1 MKLKKRIFSFLAVL
15 AVSGLAILMCTACM
29 SAEEKEKAKGDI
41 REAKP
46 VAEKYLEDNFG
57 GGQVVSIE
65 FMQAKKNPGPVPDFN
80 KYASGFC
87 KADVRLE
94 NGTEFQLIVDT
105 DNKICYDNLNADKVI
120 NEAVQTIVSLTDGTK
135 PDDIEVNVAVRGLL
149 GAVGSGYEGFL
160 SRDTDTAEKLLN
172 GDYYF
177 NVVLKYGSSV
187 NGVDVSR
194 LENTPYKA
202 SITVRLIQLSQ
213 FAESGTKTD
222 LLGSSDCNLTLNN
235 SLTYLYLREN
245 LFLDNFRMSDDE
257 NFTRFQ
263 KGNMVTYLQNK
274 VDDKCVRVYLL
285 HPLFQVDDLILA
297 WDSSVADLSVS
308 SVPAE
313 KQISTEY
320 YSGQKFT
327 ALCDTAAKI
336 DYVIKTESRYSKV
349 YAFTTGNFNDMPYLA
364 GNGGGKGKDV
374 ADCMMLISG
383 TDYHSA
389 DFNIKGAGSI
399 TVGLYKR

>member
-29 SAEEKEKAKGDI
+29 SAEEKEKAKEDI
-41 REAKP
+41 RQAKP
-46 VAEKYLEDNFG
+46 IAEKYLEDNFG

-65 FMQAKKNPGPVPDFN
+65 FMQAKKYPGPVPDFN

-160 SRDTDTAEKLLN
+160 SSDTDTAEKLLN

-187 NGVDVSR
+187 NGVDVSK

-222 LLGSSDCNLTLNN
+222 VLGSSDCNLTLKD

-263 KGNMVTYLQNK
+263 KGNMVTYLQK
-274 VDDKCVRVYLL
+274 
-285 HPLFQVDDLILA
+285 QVDDLIFA
-297 WDSSVADLSVS
+297 WNSSAVDMSISAVR
-308 SVPAE
+308 AE
-313 KQISTEY
+313 RQISTEY
-320 YSGQKFT
+320 YSGKNFT
-327 ALCDTAAKI
+327 ALSDTAAKL
-336 DYVIKTESRYSKV
+336 DYISKTESRYCDV
-349 YAFTTGNFNDMPYLA
+349 YAFTKDNFNDTPYIA
-364 GNGGGKGKDV
+364 GNGNGGTKDV
-374 ADCMMLISG
+374 ADSMMIISG

-389 DFNIKGAGSI
+389 SFKIKGVGSI

>member
-15 AVSGLAILMCTACM
+15 AVSGLAILTCTACM
-29 SAEEKEKAKGDI
+29 SAEEKEKAKEDI
-41 REAKP
+41 RQAKP

-202 SITVRLIQLSQ
+202 SITVRLIQFSQ

-222 LLGSSDCNLTLNN
+222 ILGSSDCNLTLKD

-245 LFLDNFRMSDDE
+245 LFLDNFRMSDEE

-263 KGNMVTYLQNK
+263 KSDTVTYLQK
-274 VDDKCVRVYLL
+274 
-285 HPLFQVDDLILA
+285 QVDDLIFA
-297 WDSSVADLSVS
+297 WNSSAVDMSISAVR
-308 SVPAE
+308 AE
-313 KQISTEY
+313 RQISTEY
-320 YSGQKFT
+320 YSGKKFT
-327 ALCDTAAKI
+327 ALSDTAAKL
-336 DYVIKTESRYSKV
+336 DYISKTESRYCDV
-349 YAFTTGNFNDMPYLA
+349 YAFTKDNFNDTPYIA
-364 GNGGGKGKDV
+364 GNGNGGTKDV
-374 ADCMMLISG
+374 ADSMMIISG

-389 DFNIKGAGSI
+389 SFKIKGVGSI

>member
-29 SAEEKEKAKGDI
+29 SAEEKEKAKEDI
-41 REAKP
+41 RQAKP
-46 VAEKYLEDNFG
+46 IAEKYLEDNFG

-65 FMQAKKNPGPVPDFN
+65 FMQAKKYPGPVPDFN

-160 SRDTDTAEKLLN
+160 SSDTDTAEKLLN

-187 NGVDVSR
+187 NGVDVSK

-222 LLGSSDCNLTLNN
+222 VLGSSDCNLTLKD

-263 KGNMVTYLQNK
+263 KGNMVTYLQN
-274 VDDKCVRVYLL
+274 
-285 HPLFQVDDLILA
+285 QIDDLIFA
-297 WDSSVADLSVS
+297 WNSSAVDMSISAVR
-308 SVPAE
+308 AE
-313 KQISTEY
+313 RQICTEY
-320 YSGQKFT
+320 YSGKKFT
-327 ALCDTAAKI
+327 ALSDTAAKL
-336 DYVIKTESRYSKV
+336 DYISKTESRYCDV
-349 YAFTTGNFNDMPYLA
+349 YAFTKDNFNDTPYIA
-364 GNGGGKGKDV
+364 GNGNGGTKDV
-374 ADCMMLISG
+374 ADSMMIISG

-389 DFNIKGAGSI
+389 SFKIKGVGSI

>member
-15 AVSGLAILMCTACM
+15 AVSGLAILTCTACM
-29 SAEEKEKAKGDI
+29 SAEEKEKAKEDI
-41 REAKP
+41 RQAKP

-202 SITVRLIQLSQ
+202 SITVRLIQFSQ

-222 LLGSSDCNLTLNN
+222 ILGSSDCNLTLDD
-235 SLTYLYLREN
+235 SLAYLYLREN
-245 LFLDNFRMSDDE
+245 LFLDNFRMSDEE

-263 KGNMVTYLQNK
+263 KSDMVTYLQK
-274 VDDKCVRVYLL
+274 
-285 HPLFQVDDLILA
+285 QVDDLIFA
-297 WDSSVADLSVS
+297 WNSSAVDMSISAVR
-308 SVPAE
+308 AE
-313 KQISTEY
+313 RQISTEY
-320 YSGQKFT
+320 YSGKKFT
-327 ALCDTAAKI
+327 ALSDTAARL
-336 DYVIKTESRYSKV
+336 DYISKTELRYCDV
-349 YAFTTGNFNDMPYLA
+349 YAFTKDNFNDTPYIA
-364 GNGGGKGKDV
+364 GNGNGETKDV
-374 ADCMMLISG
+374 ADSMMIISG

-389 DFNIKGAGSI
+389 SFKIKGVGSI

>member
-15 AVSGLAILMCTACM
+15 AVSGLAILTCTACM
-29 SAEEKEKAKGDI
+29 SAEEKEKAKEDI
-41 REAKP
+41 RQAKP

-202 SITVRLIQLSQ
+202 SITVRLIQFSQ

-222 LLGSSDCNLTLNN
+222 ILGSSDCNLTLDDG
-235 SLTYLYLREN
+235 LTYLYLREN

-263 KGNMVTYLQNK
+263 KSNTVTYLQK
-274 VDDKCVRVYLL
+274 
-285 HPLFQVDDLILA
+285 QVDDLIFA
-297 WDSSVADLSVS
+297 WNSSAVDMSISAVR
-308 SVPAE
+308 AE
-313 KQISTEY
+313 RQISTEY
-320 YSGQKFT
+320 YSGKKFT
-327 ALCDTAAKI
+327 ALSDTAAKL
-336 DYVIKTESRYSKV
+336 DYISKTESRYCDV
-349 YAFTTGNFNDMPYLA
+349 YAFTKDNFNDTPYIA
-364 GNGGGKGKDV
+364 GNGNGGTKDV
-374 ADCMMLISG
+374 ADSMMIISG

-389 DFNIKGAGSI
+389 SFKIKGVGSI

>member
-29 SAEEKEKAKGDI
+29 SAEEKEKAKEDI
-41 REAKP
+41 RQAKP
-46 VAEKYLEDNFG
+46 IAEKYLEDNFG

-65 FMQAKKNPGPVPDFN
+65 FMQAKKYPGPVPDFN

-160 SRDTDTAEKLLN
+160 SSDTDTAEKLLN

-187 NGVDVSR
+187 NGVDVSK

-213 FAESGTKTD
+213 FAESGTNTD
-222 LLGSSDCNLTLNN
+222 VLGSSDCNLTLKD

-263 KGNMVTYLQNK
+263 KGNMVTYLQK
-274 VDDKCVRVYLL
+274 
-285 HPLFQVDDLILA
+285 QIDDLIFA
-297 WDSSVADLSVS
+297 WNSSAVDMSISAVR
-308 SVPAE
+308 AE
-313 KQISTEY
+313 RQICTEY
-320 YSGQKFT
+320 YSGKKFT
-327 ALCDTAAKI
+327 ALSDTAAKL
-336 DYVIKTESRYSKV
+336 DYISKTESRYCDV
-349 YAFTTGNFNDMPYLA
+349 YAFTKDNFNDTPYIA
-364 GNGGGKGKDV
+364 GNGNGGTKDV
-374 ADCMMLISG
+374 ADSMMIISG

-389 DFNIKGAGSI
+389 SFKIKGVGSI

>member
-1 MKLKKRIFSFLAVL
+1 MKLNKRIFSFFAVL

-29 SAEEKEKAKGDI
+29 SAEEKEKAKEDI

-46 VAEKYLEDNFG
+46 IAEKYLDDNFG
-57 GGQVVSIE
+57 GGQVVRIE
-65 FMQAKKNPGPVPDFN
+65 FMQAKKYPGPVPDFN
-80 KYASGFC
+80 KYASGYC

-187 NGVDVSR
+187 NGVDVSK

-202 SITVRLIQLSQ
+202 SITVRLIQFSQ

-222 LLGSSDCNLTLNN
+222 VLGSSDCNLTLKD
-235 SLTYLYLREN
+235 SLTYLYLREY
-245 LFLDNFRMSDDE
+245 LLLDNFRMSDEE

-263 KGNMVTYLQNK
+263 KSNMVTYLQK
-274 VDDKCVRVYLL
+274 
-285 HPLFQVDDLILA
+285 QIDDLIFA
-297 WDSSVADLSVS
+297 WNSSAVDMSISAVR
-308 SVPAE
+308 AE
-313 KQISTEY
+313 RQICTEY
-320 YSGQKFT
+320 YSGKKFT
-327 ALCDTAAKI
+327 ALSDTAAKL
-336 DYVIKTESRYSKV
+336 DYISKTESRYCDV
-349 YAFTTGNFNDMPYLA
+349 YAFTKDNFNDTPYIA
-364 GNGGGKGKDV
+364 GNGNGGTKDV
-374 ADCMMLISG
+374 ADSMMIISG

-389 DFNIKGAGSI
+389 SFKIKGVGSI

>member
-29 SAEEKEKAKGDI
+29 SAEEKEKAKEDI
-41 REAKP
+41 RQAKP
-46 VAEKYLEDNFG
+46 IAEKYLEDNFG
-57 GGQVVSIE
+57 GGQVVGIE
-65 FMQAKKNPGPVPDFN
+65 FMQAKKYPGPVPDFN
-80 KYASGFC
+80 KYASGYC

-187 NGVDVSR
+187 NGVDVSK

-202 SITVRLIQLSQ
+202 SITVRLIQFSQ

-222 LLGSSDCNLTLNN
+222 VLGSSDCNLTLKD

-274 VDDKCVRVYLL
+274 VDDLIFAWNSSAVDMSISAVR
-285 HPLFQVDDLILA
+285 
-297 WDSSVADLSVS
+297 
-308 SVPAE
+308 AE
-313 KQISTEY
+313 RQISTEY
-320 YSGQKFT
+320 YSGKKFT
-327 ALCDTAAKI
+327 ALSDTAAKL
-336 DYVIKTESRYSKV
+336 DYISKTESRYCDV
-349 YAFTTGNFNDMPYLA
+349 YAFTKNNFNDTPYIA
-364 GNGGGKGKDV
+364 GNGNGETKDV
-374 ADCMMLISG
+374 ADSMMIISG

-389 DFNIKGAGSI
+389 SFKIKGVGSI

>member
-1 MKLKKRIFSFLAVL
+1 MKLKKRMFSFLAVL
-15 AVSGLAILMCTACM
+15 AVSCLAILTCTACM
-29 SAEEKEKAKGDI
+29 SAEEKEKAKEDI

-65 FMQAKKNPGPVPDFN
+65 FMQAKKDPGPVPDFN
-80 KYASGFC
+80 RYASGFC

-105 DNKICYDNLNADKVI
+105 DNKICYDNLNSDKVI

-149 GAVGSGYEGFL
+149 GAVGSGYEDFL

-187 NGVDVSR
+187 NG
-194 LENTPYKA
+194 
-202 SITVRLIQLSQ
+202 
-213 FAESGTKTD
+213 TKTD
-222 LLGSSDCNLTLNN
+222 ILGSSDCNLTLGD

-274 VDDKCVRVYLL
+274 VDD
-285 HPLFQVDDLILA
+285 LILA
-297 WDSSVADLSVS
+297 WDSSVADLSIS

-349 YAFTTGNFNDMPYLA
+349 YAFTTDDFGDTPYLA
-364 GNGGGKGKDV
+364 GNGGGEGKDV

>member
-29 SAEEKEKAKGDI
+29 SAEEKEKAKEDI
-41 REAKP
+41 RQAKP
-46 VAEKYLEDNFG
+46 IAEKYLEDNFG

-65 FMQAKKNPGPVPDFN
+65 FMQAKKYPGPVPDFN

-160 SRDTDTAEKLLN
+160 SSDTDTAEKLLN

-187 NGVDVSR
+187 NGVDVSK

-202 SITVRLIQLSQ
+202 SITVRLIQFSQ

-222 LLGSSDCNLTLNN
+222 VLGSSDCNLTIND

-257 NFTRFQ
+257 NFSRFQ
-263 KGNMVTYLQNK
+263 KSNMVTYLQK
-274 VDDKCVRVYLL
+274 
-285 HPLFQVDDLILA
+285 QVDDLIFA
-297 WDSSVADLSVS
+297 WNSSAVDMSISAVR
-308 SVPAE
+308 AE
-313 KQISTEY
+313 RQISTEY
-320 YSGQKFT
+320 YSGKKFT
-327 ALCDTAAKI
+327 ALSDTAAKL
-336 DYVIKTESRYSKV
+336 DYISKTESRYCDV
-349 YAFTTGNFNDMPYLA
+349 YAFTKDNFNDTPYIA
-364 GNGGGKGKDV
+364 GNGNGGTKDV
-374 ADCMMLISG
+374 ADSMMIISG

-389 DFNIKGAGSI
+389 SFKIKGVGSI

>member
-1 MKLKKRIFSFLAVL
+1 MKLKKRIFSFFAVL

-29 SAEEKEKAKGDI
+29 SAEEKEKAKEDI
-41 REAKP
+41 RQAKP
-46 VAEKYLEDNFG
+46 IAEKYLEDNFG

-65 FMQAKKNPGPVPDFN
+65 FMQAKKYPGPVPDFN
-80 KYASGFC
+80 KYASGYC

-135 PDDIEVNVAVRGLL
+135 PDDIEVNVAARGLL

-187 NGVDVSR
+187 NGVDVSK

-202 SITVRLIQLSQ
+202 SITVRLIQFSQ

-222 LLGSSDCNLTLNN
+222 ILGSYDCNLTLKD

-245 LFLDNFRMSDDE
+245 LFLDNFRMSDDDE

-263 KGNMVTYLQNK
+263 KGYIVTYLQK
-274 VDDKCVRVYLL
+274 
-285 HPLFQVDDLILA
+285 QVGDLIFA
-297 WDSSVADLSVS
+297 WCSNEADLSIS

-336 DYVIKTESRYSKV
+336 DYVIKTEPRYPHV
-349 YAFTTGNFNDMPYLA
+349 YAFTAADFGGTPYLA

-374 ADCMMLISG
+374 ADNMTIVSG
-383 TDYHSA
+383 TGYRSA
-389 DFNIKGAGSI
+389 RFILNGAGSI
-399 TVGLYKR
+399 TLGIYTR

>member
-15 AVSGLAILMCTACM
+15 AVSGLAILTCTACM
-29 SAEEKEKAKGDI
+29 SAEEKEKAKEDI
-41 REAKP
+41 RQAKP
-46 VAEKYLEDNFG
+46 IAEKYLEDNFG

-65 FMQAKKNPGPVPDFN
+65 FMQAKKYPGPVPDFN

-160 SRDTDTAEKLLN
+160 SSDTDTAEKLLN

-187 NGVDVSR
+187 NGVDVSK

-222 LLGSSDCNLTLNN
+222 VLGSSDCNLTLKD

-263 KGNMVTYLQNK
+263 KGNMVTYLQK
-274 VDDKCVRVYLL
+274 
-285 HPLFQVDDLILA
+285 QIDDLIFA
-297 WDSSVADLSVS
+297 WNSSAVDMSISAVR
-308 SVPAE
+308 AE
-313 KQISTEY
+313 RQICTEY
-320 YSGQKFT
+320 YSGKKFT
-327 ALCDTAAKI
+327 ALSDTAAKL
-336 DYVIKTESRYSKV
+336 DYISKTESRYCDV
-349 YAFTTGNFNDMPYLA
+349 YAFTKDNFNDTPYIA
-364 GNGGGKGKDV
+364 GNGNGGTKDV
-374 ADCMMLISG
+374 ADSMMIISG

-389 DFNIKGAGSI
+389 SFKIKGVGSI

>member
-1 MKLKKRIFSFLAVL
+1 MKLKKRIFSVPAVL
-15 AVSGLAILMCTACM
+15 AVLGLAILTCTACM
-29 SAEEKEKAKGDI
+29 SAEEKEKAKEDI

-65 FMQAKKNPGPVPDFN
+65 FMQAKKYPGPVPDFN
-80 KYASGFC
+80 KYASGYC

-120 NEAVQTIVSLTDGTK
+120 NEAVQTIVSLTDGAK
-135 PDDIEVNVAVRGLL
+135 PDDIEVNVAARGLL

-222 LLGSSDCNLTLNN
+222 ILGSSDCNLTLDD

-245 LFLDNFRMSDDE
+245 LFLDNFRMSDEE

-263 KGNMVTYLQNK
+263 KSDTVTYLQK
-274 VDDKCVRVYLL
+274 
-285 HPLFQVDDLILA
+285 QVDDLIFA
-297 WDSSVADLSVS
+297 WNSSAVDMSISAVR
-308 SVPAE
+308 AE
-313 KQISTEY
+313 RQISTEY
-320 YSGQKFT
+320 YSGKKFT
-327 ALCDTAAKI
+327 ALSDTAAKL
-336 DYVIKTESRYSKV
+336 DYISKTESRYCDV
-349 YAFTTGNFNDMPYLA
+349 YAFTKDNFNDTPYIA
-364 GNGGGKGKDV
+364 GNGNGGTKDV
-374 ADCMMLISG
+374 ADSMMIISG

-389 DFNIKGAGSI
+389 SFKIKGVGSI

>member
-1 MKLKKRIFSFLAVL
+1 MNIKKRTAYLLSAVFAAVL
-15 AVSGLAILMCTACM
+15 AAFSCTACM
-29 SAEEKEKAKGDI
+29 SAEERRQAEADIKAA
-41 REAKP
+41 RP
-46 VAEKYLEDNFG
+46 VVENYLADNFG
-57 GGQVVSIE
+57 GGQVICID
-65 FMQAKKNPGPVPDFN
+65 FMQAKKYPGPIPDFGV
-80 KYASGFC
+80 YSSGYC

-94 NGTEFQLIVDT
+94 NNDEFQVVVNVEDGA
-105 DNKICYDNLNADKVI
+105 CYDNYRTDDVIGNAVEKI
-120 NEAVQTIVSLTDGTK
+120 ISLTDGAK
-135 PDDIEVNVAVRGLL
+135 PDDIEVNVAARGLL

-222 LLGSSDCNLTLNN
+222 ILGSSDCNLTLDD

-245 LFLDNFRMSDDE
+245 LFLDNFRMSDEE

-263 KGNMVTYLQNK
+263 KSDTVTYLQK
-274 VDDKCVRVYLL
+274 
-285 HPLFQVDDLILA
+285 QVDDLIFA
-297 WDSSVADLSVS
+297 WNSSAVDMSISAVR
-308 SVPAE
+308 AE
-313 KQISTEY
+313 RQISTEY
-320 YSGQKFT
+320 YSGKKFT
-327 ALCDTAAKI
+327 ALSDTAAKL
-336 DYVIKTESRYSKV
+336 DYISKTESRYCDV
-349 YAFTTGNFNDMPYLA
+349 YAFTKNNFNDTPYIA
-364 GNGGGKGKDV
+364 GNGNGETKDV
-374 ADCMMLISG
+374 ADSMMIISG

-389 DFNIKGAGSI
+389 SFKIKGVGSI

>member
-1 MKLKKRIFSFLAVL
+1 MKLKKRIFSFFAVL

-29 SAEEKEKAKGDI
+29 SAEEKEKAKEDI

-65 FMQAKKNPGPVPDFN
+65 FMQAKKYPGPVPDFN
-80 KYASGFC
+80 KYASGYC

-120 NEAVQTIVSLTDGTK
+120 NEAVQTIVSLTDGAK
-135 PDDIEVNVAVRGLL
+135 PDDIEVNVAARGLL

-177 NVVLKYGSSV
+177 NVVMKYGSSV

-222 LLGSSDCNLTLNN
+222 ILGSSDCNLTLDD

-245 LFLDNFRMSDDE
+245 LFLDNFRMSDEE

-263 KGNMVTYLQNK
+263 KSNMVTYLQK
-274 VDDKCVRVYLL
+274 
-285 HPLFQVDDLILA
+285 QVDDLIFA
-297 WDSSVADLSVS
+297 WNSSAVDMSISAVR
-308 SVPAE
+308 AE
-313 KQISTEY
+313 RQISTEY
-320 YSGQKFT
+320 YSGKKFT
-327 ALCDTAAKI
+327 ALSDTVAKL
-336 DYVIKTESRYSKV
+336 DYISKTESRYCDV
-349 YAFTTGNFNDMPYLA
+349 YAFTKDNFNDTPYIA
-364 GNGGGKGKDV
+364 GNGNGETKDV
-374 ADCMMLISG
+374 ADSMMIIRG

-389 DFNIKGAGSI
+389 SFKIKGVGSI

>member
-1 MKLKKRIFSFLAVL
+1 MNIKKRTAYLLSAVFAAVL
-15 AVSGLAILMCTACM
+15 AAFSCTACM
-29 SAEEKEKAKGDI
+29 SAEERRQAEADIKAA
-41 REAKP
+41 RP
-46 VAEKYLEDNFG
+46 VVENYLADNFG
-57 GGQVVSIE
+57 GGQVICID
-65 FMQAKKNPGPVPDFN
+65 FMQAKKYPGPIPDFGV
-80 KYASGFC
+80 YSSGYC

-94 NGTEFQLIVDT
+94 NNDEFQVVVNVEDGA
-105 DNKICYDNLNADKVI
+105 CYDNYRTDDVIGNAVEKI
-120 NEAVQTIVSLTDGTK
+120 ISLTDGTK

-202 SITVRLIQLSQ
+202 SITVRLIQFSQ

-222 LLGSSDCNLTLNN
+222 ILGSSDCNLTLDDG
-235 SLTYLYLREN
+235 LTYLYLREN

-263 KGNMVTYLQNK
+263 KSNTVTYLQK
-274 VDDKCVRVYLL
+274 
-285 HPLFQVDDLILA
+285 QVDDLIFA
-297 WDSSVADLSVS
+297 WNSSAVDMSISAVR
-308 SVPAE
+308 AE
-313 KQISTEY
+313 RQISTEY
-320 YSGQKFT
+320 YSGKKFT
-327 ALCDTAAKI
+327 ALSDTAAKL
-336 DYVIKTESRYSKV
+336 DYISKTESRYCDV
-349 YAFTTGNFNDMPYLA
+349 YAFTKDNFNDTPYIA
-364 GNGGGKGKDV
+364 GNGNGGTKDV
-374 ADCMMLISG
+374 ADSMMIISG

-389 DFNIKGAGSI
+389 SFKIKGVGSI

>member
-29 SAEEKEKAKGDI
+29 SAEEKEKAKEDI
-41 REAKP
+41 RQAKP
-46 VAEKYLEDNFG
+46 IAEKYLEDNFG

-65 FMQAKKNPGPVPDFN
+65 FMQAKKYPGPVPDFN
-80 KYASGFC
+80 KYASGYC

-187 NGVDVSR
+187 NGVDVSK

-202 SITVRLIQLSQ
+202 SITVRLIQFSQ

-222 LLGSSDCNLTLNN
+222 VLGSSDCNLTLKD

-245 LFLDNFRMSDDE
+245 LFLDNFRMSDEE

-263 KGNMVTYLQNK
+263 KSDTVTYLQK
-274 VDDKCVRVYLL
+274 
-285 HPLFQVDDLILA
+285 QVDDLIFA
-297 WDSSVADLSVS
+297 WNSSAVDMSISAVR
-308 SVPAE
+308 AE
-313 KQISTEY
+313 RQISTEY
-320 YSGQKFT
+320 YSGKKFT
-327 ALCDTAAKI
+327 ALSDTAAKL
-336 DYVIKTESRYSKV
+336 DYISKTESRYCDV
-349 YAFTTGNFNDMPYLA
+349 YAFTKDNFNDTPYIA
-364 GNGGGKGKDV
+364 GNGNGGTKDV
-374 ADCMMLISG
+374 ADSMMIISG

-389 DFNIKGAGSI
+389 SFKIKGVGSI

>member
-1 MKLKKRIFSFLAVL
+1 MKLKKRMFSFLAVL
-15 AVSGLAILMCTACM
+15 AVSCLAILTCTACM
-29 SAEEKEKAKGDI
+29 SAEEKEKAKEDI

-65 FMQAKKNPGPVPDFN
+65 FMQAKKYPGPVPDFN
-80 KYASGFC
+80 KYASGYC

-149 GAVGSGYEGFL
+149 GAVGSGYDGFL
-160 SRDTDTAEKLLN
+160 SRETDTAEKLLN

-187 NGVDVSR
+187 NGVDVSK

-202 SITVRLIQLSQ
+202 SITVRLIQFSQ
-213 FAESGTKTD
+213 FAESGTRTD
-222 LLGSSDCNLTLNN
+222 ILGSSDCNLTLDD
-235 SLTYLYLREN
+235 SLVYLYVREN

-263 KGNMVTYLQNK
+263 KSDMVTYLQK
-274 VDDKCVRVYLL
+274 
-285 HPLFQVDDLILA
+285 QVDDLIFA
-297 WDSSVADLSVS
+297 WNSSAVDMSISAVR
-308 SVPAE
+308 AE
-313 KQISTEY
+313 RQISTEY
-320 YSGQKFT
+320 YSGKKFT
-327 ALCDTAAKI
+327 ALSDTAAKL
-336 DYVIKTESRYSKV
+336 DYISKTESRYCDV
-349 YAFTTGNFNDMPYLA
+349 YAFTKDNFNDTPYIA
-364 GNGGGKGKDV
+364 GNGNGETKDV
-374 ADCMMLISG
+374 ADSMMIISG

-389 DFNIKGAGSI
+389 SFKIKGVGSI

>member
-29 SAEEKEKAKGDI
+29 SAEEKEKAKEDI
-41 REAKP
+41 RQAKP
-46 VAEKYLEDNFG
+46 IAEKYLEDNFG

-65 FMQAKKNPGPVPDFN
+65 FMQAKKYPGPVPDFN

-160 SRDTDTAEKLLN
+160 SSDTDTAEKLLN

-187 NGVDVSR
+187 NGVDVSK

-222 LLGSSDCNLTLNN
+222 VLGSSDCNLTLKD

-263 KGNMVTYLQNK
+263 KGNMVTYLQK
-274 VDDKCVRVYLL
+274 
-285 HPLFQVDDLILA
+285 QVDDLIFA
-297 WDSSVADLSVS
+297 WNSSAVDMSISAVR
-308 SVPAE
+308 AE
-313 KQISTEY
+313 RQISTEY
-320 YSGQKFT
+320 YSGKNFT
-327 ALCDTAAKI
+327 ALSDTATKL
-336 DYVIKTESRYSKV
+336 DYISKTESRYCDV
-349 YAFTTGNFNDMPYLA
+349 YAFTKDNFNDTPYIA
-364 GNGGGKGKDV
+364 GNGNGGTKDV
-374 ADCMMLISG
+374 ADSMMIISG

-389 DFNIKGAGSI
+389 SFKIKGVGSI

>member
-1 MKLKKRIFSFLAVL
+1 M
-15 AVSGLAILMCTACM
+15 
-29 SAEEKEKAKGDI
+29 
-41 REAKP
+41 
-46 VAEKYLEDNFG
+46 
-57 GGQVVSIE
+57 
-65 FMQAKKNPGPVPDFN
+65 
-80 KYASGFC
+80 
-87 KADVRLE
+87 
-94 NGTEFQLIVDT
+94 
-105 DNKICYDNLNADKVI
+105 
-120 NEAVQTIVSLTDGTK
+120 
-135 PDDIEVNVAVRGLL
+135 
-149 GAVGSGYEGFL
+149 

-222 LLGSSDCNLTLNN
+222 ILGSSDCNLTLGD

-274 VDDKCVRVYLL
+274 VDD
-285 HPLFQVDDLILA
+285 LILA

-313 KQISTEY
+313 KQIGTEY
-320 YSGQKFT
+320 YSGKN
-327 ALCDTAAKI
+327 
-336 DYVIKTESRYSKV
+336 SRRCVTLRQRLIIYQRQNQDIPK
-349 YAFTTGNFNDMPYLA
+349 
-364 GNGGGKGKDV
+364 
-374 ADCMMLISG
+374 CMHLQQAISMIRRILLVRAM
-383 TDYHSA
+383 T
-389 DFNIKGAGSI
+389 K
-399 TVGLYKR
+399 

>member
-15 AVSGLAILMCTACM
+15 AVSGLAILTCTACM
-29 SAEEKEKAKGDI
+29 SAEEKEKAKEDI
-41 REAKP
+41 RQAKP

-187 NGVDVSR
+187 NGVDVSK

-202 SITVRLIQLSQ
+202 SITVRLIQFSQ

-222 LLGSSDCNLTLNN
+222 VLGSSDCNLTLKD

-245 LFLDNFRMSDDE
+245 LFLDNFRMSDEE

-263 KGNMVTYLQNK
+263 KSDTVTYLQK
-274 VDDKCVRVYLL
+274 
-285 HPLFQVDDLILA
+285 QVDDLIFA
-297 WDSSVADLSVS
+297 WNSSAVDMSISAVR
-308 SVPAE
+308 AE
-313 KQISTEY
+313 RQISTEY
-320 YSGQKFT
+320 YSGKKFT
-327 ALCDTAAKI
+327 ALSDTAAKL
-336 DYVIKTESRYSKV
+336 DYISKTESRYCDV
-349 YAFTTGNFNDMPYLA
+349 YAFTKDNFNDTPYIA
-364 GNGGGKGKDV
+364 GNGNGGTKDV
-374 ADCMMLISG
+374 ADSMMIISG

-389 DFNIKGAGSI
+389 SFKIKGVGSI

>member
-29 SAEEKEKAKGDI
+29 SAEEKEKAKEDI
-41 REAKP
+41 RQAKP
-46 VAEKYLEDNFG
+46 IAEKYLEDNFG

-65 FMQAKKNPGPVPDFN
+65 FMQAKKYPGPVPDFN

-160 SRDTDTAEKLLN
+160 SSDTDTAEKLLN

-187 NGVDVSR
+187 NGVDVSK

-222 LLGSSDCNLTLNN
+222 VLGSSDCNLTLKD

-245 LFLDNFRMSDDE
+245 LFLDNFRM
-257 NFTRFQ
+257 
-263 KGNMVTYLQNK
+263 VTYLQK
-274 VDDKCVRVYLL
+274 
-285 HPLFQVDDLILA
+285 QIDDLIFA
-297 WDSSVADLSVS
+297 WNSSAVDMSISAVR
-308 SVPAE
+308 AE
-313 KQISTEY
+313 RQICTEY
-320 YSGQKFT
+320 YSGKKFT
-327 ALCDTAAKI
+327 ALSDTAAKL
-336 DYVIKTESRYSKV
+336 DYISKTESRYCDV
-349 YAFTTGNFNDMPYLA
+349 YAFTKDNFNDTPYIA
-364 GNGGGKGKDV
+364 GNGNGGTKDV
-374 ADCMMLISG
+374 ADSMMIISG

-389 DFNIKGAGSI
+389 SFKIKGVGSI

>member
-29 SAEEKEKAKGDI
+29 SAEEKEKAKEDI

-46 VAEKYLEDNFG
+46 IAEKYLEDNFG

-187 NGVDVSR
+187 NGVDVSK

-202 SITVRLIQLSQ
+202 SITVRLIQFSQ

-222 LLGSSDCNLTLNN
+222 VLGSSDCNLTLKD

-245 LFLDNFRMSDDE
+245 LFLDNFRMSDEE

-263 KGNMVTYLQNK
+263 KSDTVTYLQK
-274 VDDKCVRVYLL
+274 
-285 HPLFQVDDLILA
+285 QVDDLIFA
-297 WDSSVADLSVS
+297 WNSSAVDMSISAVR
-308 SVPAE
+308 AE
-313 KQISTEY
+313 RQISTEY
-320 YSGQKFT
+320 YSGKKFT
-327 ALCDTAAKI
+327 ALSDTAAKL
-336 DYVIKTESRYSKV
+336 DYISKTESRYCDV
-349 YAFTTGNFNDMPYLA
+349 YAFTKDNFNDTPYIA
-364 GNGGGKGKDV
+364 GNGNGGTKDV
-374 ADCMMLISG
+374 ADSMMIISG

-389 DFNIKGAGSI
+389 SFKIKGVGSI

>member
-29 SAEEKEKAKGDI
+29 SAEEKEKAKEDI
-41 REAKP
+41 RQAKP
-46 VAEKYLEDNFG
+46 IAEKYLEDNFG

-65 FMQAKKNPGPVPDFN
+65 FMQAKKYPGPVPDFN

-160 SRDTDTAEKLLN
+160 SSDMDTAEKLLN

-187 NGVDVSR
+187 NGVDVSK

-222 LLGSSDCNLTLNN
+222 VLGSSDCNLTLKD

-263 KGNMVTYLQNK
+263 KGNMVTYLQK
-274 VDDKCVRVYLL
+274 
-285 HPLFQVDDLILA
+285 QIDDLIFA
-297 WDSSVADLSVS
+297 WNSSAVDMSISAVR
-308 SVPAE
+308 AE
-313 KQISTEY
+313 RQICTEY
-320 YSGQKFT
+320 YSGKKFT
-327 ALCDTAAKI
+327 ALSDTAAKL
-336 DYVIKTESRYSKV
+336 DYISKTESRYCDV
-349 YAFTTGNFNDMPYLA
+349 YAFTKDNFNDTPYIA
-364 GNGGGKGKDV
+364 GNGNGGTKDV
-374 ADCMMLISG
+374 ADSMMIISG

-389 DFNIKGAGSI
+389 SFKIKGVGSI